1 VWWLAAA
8 HHKAGDDERSQER
21 ALKLSDGHGQTYAA
35 SAYYAA
41 VGDVDAMFD
50 ALDGAYQERQPTLLF
65 LPNEPLFDPYRAD
78 PRFQALLQR
87 MNLA

>member
-1 VWWLAAA
+1 VAY
-8 HHKAGDDERSQER
+8 HKAGDHERSQEW
-21 ALKLSDGHGQTYAA
+21 ALKLSDAHGQSFSA

-41 VGDVDAMFD
+41 VGDLDAMFG
-50 ALDGAYQERQPTLLF
+50 ALDGAYEQREMLLLL

-78 PRFQALLQR
+78 PRFQALLKR